1 MKRLLYCLF
10 FSFLLL
16 NGQAIFAQDK
26 VEIRQAAEL
35 TYDKLSGIPARRL
48 IGNVILAQKDVLL
61 YCDSAWLFE
70 STNRAECYG
79 FVRITQGEKFSG
91 TCGFLSYDGNTRQ
104 AIMDSNVNLVDGET
118 TLTTNRLDYNTAT
131 KIGYYTTGAVIKRPD
146 GTLTSVKGTYN
157 SPLKTF
163 FFREKVTI
171 DNSELALRSDSLN
184 YQTDIRRADLLSFTT
199 IVTPDSRIKT
209 ERGWYNTKSKDMY
222 LYQNTEVLFDSV
234 QFIRADTLFYQKE
247 ADKGYGKCFVHVYD
261 SVQKLAVWA
270 DDIRFNRKTGRILAS
285 QAPYMAF
292 PGEEDTLWLQADTL
306 WREKSVT
313 DSSTL
318 LKAWNK
324 VNGMQEK
331 LIFACDSLVY
341 IEKDSVFRF
350 YTAPII
356 FSDEYQITGKFMELF
371 SKNKALDRL
380 LVHEDAFLLKTE
392 DSLRHS
398 QVKGREAIA
407 RIENKK
413 MKNIL
418 MEGNAES
425 IYWLKDEQK
434 KYIGANTLQ
443 CAEILVEMKDGQA
456 DQLHFFKKPDGKLI
470 PFKKTDPETLKLKG
484 MSVETKRKTSALKQF
499 DQVEEWLK
507 KPTKSELKGP
517 NLPKKLKQE
526 AGPSKSKKNKKTATP
541 AVNK

>member
-1 MKRLLYCLF
+1 MKRSLLCLF
-10 FSFLLL
+10 FYFLLAEIQL
-16 NGQAIFAQDK
+16 VTAQDK
-26 VEIRQAAEL
+26 VEIKQAAEL

-70 STNRAECYG
+70 ETNRAECYG

-91 TCGFLSYDGNTRQ
+91 TCGFLSYDGNSRQ

-118 TLTTNRLDYNTAT
+118 TLTTNRLEYNTAT
-131 KIGYYTTGAVIKRPD
+131 KIGYYNSGAVIKRPD
-146 GTLTSVKGTYN
+146 GTLTSKRGTYN

-171 DNSELALRSDSLN
+171 DNAELALRSDSLN
-184 YQTDIRRADLLSFTT
+184 YQTDTKRADLLSFTT

-222 LYQNTEVLFDSV
+222 LYQNPEVLFDST

-247 ADKGYGKCFVHVYD
+247 TDRGYGKCFVHVFD

-270 DDIRFNRKTGRILAS
+270 DDIRFNRKSGRILAS
-285 QAPYMAF
+285 QSPYMAF

-306 WREKSVT
+306 WREQNPK
-313 DSSTL
+313 DSSTVL
-318 LKAWNK
+318 RAWNK
-324 VNGMQEK
+324 VNGFQEK
-331 LIFACDSLVY
+331 LIFSCDSLTYV
-341 IEKDSVFRF
+341 EKDSVFKF
-350 YTAPII
+350 YTEPII

-371 SKNKALDRL
+371 TRNKELDKL
-380 LVHEDAFLLKTE
+380 LVHEEAFMLKTE
-392 DSLRHS
+392 DSLRYS
-398 QVKGREAIA
+398 QVKGREATA

-443 CAEILVEMKDGQA
+443 CAEILVEMKEGQA

-470 PFKKTDPETLKLKG
+470 PFKKTDPESLKLKG
-484 MSVETKRKTSALKQF
+484 MKAESNRKTLALKQF
-499 DQVEEWLK
+499 SHVGDWLK
-507 KPTKSELKGP
+507 KPVLIEKKNELTPVKPVKP
-517 NLPKKLKQE
+517 NKPT
-526 AGPSKSKKNKKTATP
+526 SKKKKR
-541 AVNK
+541 

>member
-1 MKRLLYCLF
+1 MKHRLSRLF
-10 FSFLLL
+10 FYLLL
-16 NGQAIFAQDK
+16 INSGSICAQDK

-35 TYDKLSGIPARRL
+35 SYDRQSGIPARRL

-79 FVRITQGEKFSG
+79 LVRITQGDKFSG

-104 AIMDSNVNLVDGET
+104 AVMDSNVNLIDGET

-131 KIGYYTTGAVIKRPD
+131 KIGYYQTGAVIKRPD
-146 GTLTSVKGTYN
+146 GILTSVKGIYN

-171 DNSELALRSDSLN
+171 DNAELALRSDSLN
-184 YQTDIRRADLLSFTT
+184 YQTDTRKADLLSYTT

-209 ERGWYNTKSKDMY
+209 ERGWYNTRSKDMY
-222 LYQNTEVLFDSV
+222 LYQNTEVLFDSL
-234 QFIRADTLFYQKE
+234 QFIKADTLFYQKE
-247 ADKGYGKCFVHVYD
+247 SDRGYGKCFVHVYD
-261 SVQKLAVWA
+261 SAQKLAVWA
-270 DDIRFNRKTGRILAS
+270 DDLRFNRKSGKILAS
-285 QAPYMAF
+285 QSPYMAF

-306 WREKSVT
+306 WREKDT
-313 DSSTL
+313 KDISTV
-318 LKAWNK
+318 LKAWNN
-324 VNGMQEK
+324 VNGLQEK
-331 LIFACDSLVY
+331 LVFSCDSLVY
-341 IEKDSVFRF
+341 VEKDSVFRF
-350 YTAPII
+350 YISPII
-356 FSDEYQITGKFMELF
+356 FSEEYQITGKFMELF
-371 SKNKALDRL
+371 SKNKELDRL
-380 LVHEDAFLLKTE
+380 LVHEEAFMLKVE
-392 DSLRHS
+392 DSIRYS

-443 CAEILVEMKDGQA
+443 CAEILVEMKEGQA

-470 PFKKTDPETLKLKG
+470 PIKKTDPEALKLKG
-484 MSVETKRKTSALKQF
+484 MAVETARKRNAEQKFLM
-499 DQVEEWLK
+499 VNEWLK
-507 KPTKSELKGP
+507 KPDKLKEEAEKLKLKSESKTKP
-517 NLPKKLKQE
+517 PKK
-526 AGPSKSKKNKKTATP
+526 KKVVTQKKKP
-541 AVNK
+541 